1 MTDNKAPIIKP
12 IKLKQYECKQS
23 NYEVAP
29 ELPMRSLILSPS
41 GGGKT
46 VMLVNM
52 IMDIYK
58 GCFNRIYIFS
68 PSVDIDHTWQPVKDY
83 IAKEIKPNE
92 KEKVYFDSYEPAEL
106 EEIMDKQH
114 KVIDYLKSQGS
125 TKMFQ
130 ILIVIDDF
138 ADDPSFTRNSKLL
151 HQLYIR
157 GRHQYISTITS
168 TQVYKVISPIV
179 RKTMTHLFVY
189 RLRNASDLEAWIE
202 EISGVYDKKT
212 LHQLYT
218 LATDKPHSFLYIN
231 MMARDKTKMF
241 YANFNQRLL
250 PR

>member
-1 MTDNKAPIIKP
+1 MTENKAPIIVP
-12 IKLKQYECKQS
+12 IKLRQYECNRS
-23 NYEVAP
+23 NYEMAP
-29 ELPMRSLILSPS
+29 QLPMRSLILSPS

-46 VMLVNM
+46 VLLVNV
-52 IMDIYK
+52 IMDIYA
-58 GCFNRIYIFS
+58 GCFNIIYMFS

-125 TKMFQ
+125 TNMFQ
-130 ILIVIDDF
+130 ILICIDDF

-168 TQVYKVISPIV
+168 TQVYKVISPNV
-179 RKTMTHLFVY
+179 RK
-189 RLRNASDLEAWIE
+189 I
-202 EISGVYDKKT
+202 
-212 LHQLYT
+212 
-218 LATDKPHSFLYIN
+218 
-231 MMARDKTKMF
+231 
-241 YANFNQRLL
+241 
-250 PR
+250 

>member
-58 GCFNRIYIFS
+58 GCFNRIYMFS

-179 RKTMTHLFVY
+179 RK
-189 RLRNASDLEAWIE
+189 I
-202 EISGVYDKKT
+202 
-212 LHQLYT
+212 
-218 LATDKPHSFLYIN
+218 
-231 MMARDKTKMF
+231 
-241 YANFNQRLL
+241 
-250 PR
+250 

>member
-12 IKLKQYECKQS
+12 SKLKQYECKQS

-58 GCFNRIYIFS
+58 GCFNIIYIFS

-92 KEKVYFDSYEPAEL
+92 KEKVYFNSYEPAEL
-106 EEIMDKQH
+106 EAIMDKQH

-130 ILIVIDDF
+130 ILIGVDDF

-157 GRHQYISTITS
+157 GRHQYISTVTS
-168 TQVYKVISPIV
+168 TQVHKVISPIV
-179 RKTMTHLFVY
+179 IKNDTFVC
-189 RLRNASDLEAWIE
+189 
-202 EISGVYDKKT
+202 V
-212 LHQLYT
+212 
-218 LATDKPHSFLYIN
+218 
-231 MMARDKTKMF
+231 
-241 YANFNQRLL
+241 
-250 PR
+250 

>member
-12 IKLKQYECKQS
+12 IKLKQSECKQS

-29 ELPMRSLILSPS
+29 KLPMRSLILSPS

-58 GCFNRIYIFS
+58 GCFNIIYIFS

-179 RKTMTHLFVY
+179 RKNMTHLFVY

-202 EISGVYDKKT
+202 EISGVYDKKK
-212 LHQLYT
+212 H
-218 LATDKPHSFLYIN
+218 YIN
-231 MMARDKTKMF
+231 YTHLQQTSPIVF
-241 YANFNQRLL
+241 YT
-250 PR
+250 

>member
-1 MTDNKAPIIKP
+1 MIDSKAPIIKP
-12 IKLKQYECKQS
+12 IKLKQFECKQS
-23 NYEVAP
+23 SYEVAP
-29 ELPMRSLILSPS
+29 QLPMRSLILSPS

-46 VMLVNM
+46 FLLVNM
-52 IMDIYK
+52 IINIYK
-58 GCFNRIYIFS
+58 GCFNRIYTFS

-83 IAKEIKPNE
+83 IEKKIQPNE

-106 EEIMDKQH
+106 EAIMDKQH

-168 TQVYKVISPIV
+168 TQVYKVISPIG
-179 RKTMTHLFVY
+179 RKNMTHLFVY

-202 EISGVYDKKT
+202 ELSGVYDKKT
-212 LHQLYT
+212 LHQLYSIGT
-218 LATDKPHSFLYIN
+218 SKQHSFLCIN
-231 MMARDKTKMF
+231 LISNDKRKMF
-241 YANFNQRLL
+241 YRNFNRS
-250 PR
+250 